1 VIDDGGLFTPLE
13 NRQGLGARPLWKTAA
28 ERQRAK
34 VPFAKLN
41 GGNFDGDARGWPAGR
56 FRKLKQKP
64 R

>member
-1 VIDDGGLFTPLE
+1 VIDDGAQFTPGE
-13 NRQGLGARPLWKTAA
+13 PQGLGARPLWKTAA